1 MLAVHFGAGN
11 IGRGFIGSLLH
22 KSGYH
27 VCFVD
32 VNDKLVTEIN
42 ERKSYEVVFAGETE
56 QKETVDDISALNSQT
71 DPEKVIE
78 AIAKADLVTTAV
90 GPNILKA
97 IAGLIAK
104 ALIRRTQS
112 TQAPLNVIAC
122 ENMINASSLLKEAV
136 YSHLTPNEQ
145 ALVDESIGFPNA
157 AVDRIVPA
165 QHHDDPIKVSVE
177 PFYEWVIDESQVIG
191 PTPSIRNITFVDDL
205 TPYIER
211 KLYTVNTGHAIAAY
225 LGYQRQKGTIKEALD
240 DPFIYENVCAALH
253 ETGSLLIHK
262 YQFDQT
268 KHFAYIDKIIERFE
282 NPSISDEV
290 TRVGR
295 SPIRKLGANDR
306 LVGPA
311 RELVQLNLDVD
322 HLALGIAAAL
332 LYDYEEDEQAVELQ
346 KTRQRKG
353 LEQTILNYTGLDKA
367 NPLVPLII
375 EQAERLSYNT

>member
-32 VNDKLVTEIN
+32 INDKLVTEIN
-42 ERKSYEVVFAGETE
+42 ERKSYEVVFAEETE

-136 YSHLTPNEQ
+136 YSHLTTSEKT
-145 ALVDESIGFPNA
+145 LVDESVGFPNA

-191 PTPSIRNITFVDDL
+191 PTPLIRNITFVDDL

-211 KLYTVNTGHAIAAY
+211 KLYTVNTGHAITAY
-225 LGYQRQKGTIKEALD
+225 LGYQRHKKTIKDALD
-240 DPFIYENVCAALH
+240 DPFINENVRAALH

-346 KTRQRKG
+346 KTRQQKG
-353 LEQTILNYTGLDKA
+353 LEKTILLYTGLDETS
-367 NPLVPLII
+367 PLVKLIM
-375 EQAERLSYNT
+375 EQVQWLS